1 MKNLQRTVKA
11 VIFDLDG
18 TLVDSMWIWKDIDIV
33 YLEKHHLPLPQDLQ
47 KSIEGMSFTE
57 TAHYFKARFAIPDD
71 VEAIKAEWV
80 AMAEEYYSHRIDL
93 KKGAR
98 EFIQELNQRG
108 IPVGIGTS
116 NSRELALM
124 VLKRHNLER
133 NIAELVTSCEVAQ
146 GKPAPDVFLKVAQ
159 LLNVSPEDCLV
170 FEDTH
175 AGVLAALAAGMQ
187 VIAVKD
193 AHSEE
198 WAHEIEPLVQR
209 YIADYGEMNL
219 HPVEEA

>member
-1 MKNLQRTVKA
+1 MKHLSKPVKA

-18 TLVDSMWIWKDIDIV
+18 TLVDSMWIWKDIDIA
-33 YLEKHHLPLPQDLQ
+33 YLKKHNLPLPLDLQ
-47 KSIEGMSFTE
+47 KAIEGMSFTE
-57 TAHYFKARFAIPDD
+57 TAHYFKTRFSLPDPVD
-71 VEAIKAEWV
+71 TIKAEWIE
-80 AMAEEYYSHRIDL
+80 MAEDYYSNRIEL
-93 KKGAR
+93 KYHAR
-98 EFIQELNQRG
+98 EFIQALNDQG
-108 IPVGIGTS
+108 ILVGVGTS

-124 VLKRHNLER
+124 VLQRHNIHICITEM
-133 NIAELVTSCEVAQ
+133 VTSCEVPR
-146 GKPAPDVFLKVAQ
+146 GKPAPDVFLKVAER
-159 LLNVSPEDCLV
+159 LGIDPEDCLV

-209 YIADYGEMNL
+209 YIADYSEML
-219 HPVEEA
+219 V

>member
-1 MKNLQRTVKA
+1 MQQLKKSVKA

-18 TLVDSMWIWKDIDIV
+18 TLVDSMWIWKDIDIE
-33 YLEKHHLPLPQDLQ
+33 YLKKHGLELPPDLQ

-57 TAHYFKARFAIPDD
+57 TAVYFKERFSLPDP

-80 AMAEEYYSHRIDL
+80 EMAEDYYTRRIDL
-93 KKGAR
+93 KPGAR
-98 EFIQELNQRG
+98 QFIEALNDRG

-116 NSRELALM
+116 NSRELTLM
-124 VLKRHNLER
+124 VLRRHGLDLLVTE
-133 NIAELVTSCEVAQ
+133 IVTSCEVPR

-159 LLNVSPEDCLV
+159 LLGASPEECLV

-175 AGVLAALAAGMQ
+175 AGVLAARAAGMQ
-187 VIAVKD
+187 VIAVRD
-193 AHSEE
+193 AHSAE

-209 YIADYGEMNL
+209 YIADFGEL
-219 HPVEEA
+219 GL

>member
-1 MKNLQRTVKA
+1 MKPVKA

-18 TLVDSMWIWKDIDIV
+18 TLVDSMWIWKDIDIA
-33 YLEKHHLPLPQDLQ
+33 YLNKHNLPLPDDVQ

-57 TAHYFKARFAIPDD
+57 TAHYFKTRFSIPDSVD
-71 VEAIKAEWV
+71 EIKAEWV
-80 AMAEEYYSHRIDL
+80 EMAEDYYSNRIDL
-93 KKGAR
+93 KHRALD
-98 EFIQELNQRG
+98 FIQMLARKG

-124 VLKRHNLER
+124 VLRRHNLECY
-133 NIAELVTSCEVAQ
+133 IAELVTSCEVPR
-146 GKPAPDVFLKVAQ
+146 GKPAPDVFLKVAER
-159 LLNVSPEDCLV
+159 LAVAPEDCLV

-193 AHSEE
+193 THSEE

-209 YIADYGEMNL
+209 YIADYGEML
-219 HPVEEA
+219 V